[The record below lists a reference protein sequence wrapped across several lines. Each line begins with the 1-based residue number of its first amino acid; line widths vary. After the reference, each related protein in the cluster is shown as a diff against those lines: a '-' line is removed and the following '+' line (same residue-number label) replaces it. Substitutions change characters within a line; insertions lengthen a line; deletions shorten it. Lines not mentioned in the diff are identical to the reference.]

1 MSDEE
6 LDTLY
11 DALHVDAWKFSPK
24 DVPKWALDAID
35 NTAVIGEKKEEIAQH
50 RRDRGNDTQV
60 MVDEMDELKE
70 AFHSRLDDASAE
82 VGLTTTGEQRVSGQ
96 LKDALVSATSDY
108 ASRLDEKKAA
118 HADVIDKLDQLKK
131 EEQSIAVY
139 NLVRDDIFTKLYD
152 PDRVDALG
160 RFDFEGYQADED
172 SIKSDYAKYTDAQGN
187 SIVDSVFAGLRD
199 EEHPI
204 QTRWREAKDIIEPWF
219 NVPDDVAQQLLNSTT
234 ISAEDKALL
243 RAYIKPGAEKKT
255 RDVIALVTSGSDMD
269 IIKLYNEV
277 VDEMRAVL
285 RDEAI
290 TPGAAALNQELV
302 AWDLASLSLSTMRLG
317 NIRGFIQ
324 NLDQEAL
331 QELITSVTP

>member
-1 MSDEE
+1 
-6 LDTLY
+6 
-11 DALHVDAWKFSPK
+11 
-24 DVPKWALDAID
+24 
-35 NTAVIGEKKEEIAQH
+35 
-50 RRDRGNDTQV
+50 
-60 MVDEMDELKE
+60 MDELKE

-152 PDRVDALG
+152 LDRVDALG

-219 NVPDDVAQQLLNSTT
+219 NVPDEMADAVMQLPGLSND
-234 ISAEDKALL
+234 DKRLL
-243 RAYIKPGAEKKT
+243 SMYLEPGAEKKT
-255 RDVIALVTSGSDMD
+255 RDLVALASKRKSGLD
-269 IIKLYNEV
+269 IVGIYNKA
-277 VDEMRAVL
+277 VDAMRAAL
-285 RDEAI
+285 RNE
-290 TPGAAALNQELV
+290 TTNPGAVALNRELV

-317 NIRGFIQ
+317 NIEGFIQ